1 MYDCMHESIKLRTLV
16 PSSNFLLVHFGI
28 SQFSVPVFLCRKE
41 EGRAS
46 CVCYVIQ
53 KRKSAFKTG
62 QHHCK
67 NDKSSKMIS
76 RQKQKKHS
84 ICGKGNRRIHQ
95 VVFADVRVLGDVASL
110 RCVSC
115 ASSFC
120 LNILLRLDMTHTD
133 LSPSPAPSLR
143 LMPAKCIFF
152 ERKKQK
158 K

>member
-1 MYDCMHESIKLRTLV
+1 
-16 PSSNFLLVHFGI
+16 
-28 SQFSVPVFLCRKE
+28 
-41 EGRAS
+41 
-46 CVCYVIQ
+46 VCYVMQ
-53 KRKSAFKTG
+53 KSKSAFKSG

-95 VVFADVRVLGDVASL
+95 VVLADVRVLGEVASL

-120 LNILLRLDMTHTD
+120 LNILLCLDMTHAD
-133 LSPSPAPSLR
+133 LSPSPAPSLS
-143 LMPAKCIFF
+143 LMPVQGSLYFRCTGHQVFWGKVRRSAQEAPCTRAFPSF
-152 ERKKQK
+152 TLAF
-158 K
+158 